1 MSWRL
6 GSFGQ
11 DLRIGSRQLLQ
22 IPRLLPLANVQ
33 TLEQILTESMAQ
45 TSFALV
51 MLAIA
56 AGVSLLLGVVGIYG
70 VIAYTTAQRAR
81 EVQIRVAL
89 GAQSGDITRL
99 FVRHGLLLAGLGIGL
114 GIGVAVALSRLMA
127 SLLFGVSTTDPIT
140 YALVSAGL
148 AAVVLGAAYVPA
160 RRAPRVDPAVTLRA
174 LGIRTPSCAWQTRG
188 RCEA

>member
-1 MSWRL
+1 MS
-6 GSFGQ
+6 
-11 DLRIGSRQLLQ
+11 
-22 IPRLLPLANVQ
+22 
-33 TLEQILTESMAQ
+33 
-45 TSFALV
+45 
-51 MLAIA
+51 
-56 AGVSLLLGVVGIYG
+56 GIYG

-99 FVRHGLLLAGLGIGL
+99 FVRHGLLLAGLEIGL

-174 LGIRTPSCAWQTRG
+174 F
-188 RCEA
+188 

>member
-1 MSWRL
+1 MLCHGGSGRSARTYGSVV
-6 GSFGQ
+6 GSFY
-11 DLRIGSRQLLQ
+11 D
-22 IPRLLPLANVQ
+22 PRLLPLANVQ

-56 AGVSLLLGVVGIYG
+56 AAVSLLLGVVGIYG
-70 VIAYTTAQRAR
+70 VIVYITALRAR

-99 FVRHGLLLAGLGIGL
+99 FVRHGLLLAGLGISL
-114 GIGVAVALSRLMA
+114 GVGVAVVLSRLMT

-160 RRAPRVDPAVTLRA
+160 RRATRVDPAVTLRA
-174 LGIRTPSCAWQTRG
+174 F
-188 RCEA
+188 